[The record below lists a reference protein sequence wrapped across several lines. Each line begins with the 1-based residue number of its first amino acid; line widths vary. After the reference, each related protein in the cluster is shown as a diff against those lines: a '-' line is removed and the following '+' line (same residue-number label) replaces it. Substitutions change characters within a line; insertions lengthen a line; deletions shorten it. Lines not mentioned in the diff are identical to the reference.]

1 MKYINIK
8 GARVNNLK
16 SVDLKIPI
24 NKITCFAGPSGSGKS
39 SIAFHTLFAESKRRF
54 LNSFPSYLKFFSD
67 RPAPVDV
74 DLIEPVLPVF
84 GLPQINP
91 VVGTRACVSDT
102 MHLTELLQSLYAN
115 SSKELCPIHKCELKR
130 TNVLDSIKPYLS
142 KLQDESIV
150 YILTNKENFITFLK
164 ESPFPNRSFDS
175 ESKAVHS
182 FNKNDEYWE
191 LVRFKVKGIDKLPK
205 KIEQYVEKN
214 IPMYI
219 YTETLPD
226 VKQLVLK
233 DEAKCPKC
241 DYVGLTHPNLSYFSA
256 YNALG
261 ACEVCSG
268 FGANLVYD
276 ENKLLTK
283 HLSVD
288 DGGTRFLEYKRF
300 GNLIDDF
307 KKEMKNQK
315 LSTSLPIE
323 KQPAK
328 FYKLLY
334 NGAGSWCGL
343 DELFKYLET
352 KRYKASVRIF
362 IRGIQREEVCT
373 VCEGSRLNTNV
384 HNYYLFK
391 NENKTYKDI
400 WTFNISEL
408 RDYLKKNS
416 KKIFLN
422 NVTNRKLLNKIIKL
436 LAVAEGIGLGHLNI
450 NRKVKTT
457 SAGEYQR
464 LLLLKYLSYEGT
476 GALFVFDEPSLGL
489 SLKEMKVLA
498 RSFRNLI
505 ELGNTV
511 VLVEH
516 SEYFHKISDHYI
528 VMGPKAGRFG
538 GEILYQGKYKE
549 KVLDVE
555 LEKVAKKRIIEVDRK
570 WIKVTE
576 PELYN
581 KTFQDVAIPVN
592 EVIHVTGESGSGK
605 SAIFINILANKISQ
619 DVKESS
625 LNIEYGKFKKITYPK
640 TINDVIVVDSNLNRY
655 SSRSTV
661 GSLTGLFSIVR
672 KHFLNTPYAKSMG
685 LREGHL
691 SANSVLGQCPSCEGK
706 GVKFVEMQFL
716 EDIILV
722 CEDCNGKKI
731 KSLYADL
738 SDGHISVYEAFSS
751 PLSAIIPNI
760 KLTPKFRRIWE
771 FMKILKLD
779 YLSLDRPM
787 SSLSGGEKQRLYLLS
802 KLEKEVK
809 NSIIF
814 FENIS
819 FGLSKI
825 ELHGLGH
832 FLTELTLSNN
842 TIVLIDQ
849 DDFFKQIST
858 YKVYIQ

>member
-24 NKITCFAGPSGSGKS
+24 NKITCFAGPSGSGKT

-54 LNSFPSYLKFFSD
+54 LNSFPTYLKFFSD

-102 MHLTELLQSLYAN
+102 MHLTELLQNLYAN
-115 SSKELCPIHKCELKR
+115 SSKELCPTHKCELER
-130 TNVLDSIKPYLS
+130 TSILDTISPFLS
-142 KLQDESIV
+142 KLKEESVV

-164 ESPFPNRSFDS
+164 DSPFPNRSFSS
-175 ESKAVHS
+175 EKLEVHS
-182 FNKNDEYWE
+182 FDKDDEYWE
-191 LVRFKVKGIDKLPK
+191 LVRFKVKGVDKLHK

-214 IPMYI
+214 IPLYI
-219 YTETLPD
+219 FTDKTSNVE
-226 VKQLVLK
+226 QLILK
-233 DEAKCPKC
+233 DETKCPKC
-241 DYVGLTHPNLSYFSA
+241 DYTGLTNYNLSFFSP

-288 DGGTRFLEYKRF
+288 DGGTRFLDYKRF

-307 KKEMKNQK
+307 KKEMKKQK

-323 KQPAK
+323 KQPKK
-328 FYKLLY
+328 FYRLLY
-334 NGAGSWCGL
+334 EGDGTWCGL

-373 VCEGSRLNTNV
+373 SCEGSRLNSNV
-384 HNYYLFK
+384 HNNYLFK
-391 NENKTYKDI
+391 NENTTYKDL
-400 WTFNISEL
+400 WSFTVFEL
-408 RDYLKKNS
+408 RDYLKKYS
-416 KKIFLN
+416 RQIFLN
-422 NVTNRKLLNKIIKL
+422 LESNRKILNKIIKL
-436 LAVAEGIGLGHLNI
+436 LTVAEGIGLGHLKI
-450 NRKVKTT
+450 NRKVKTV

-489 SLKEMKVLA
+489 SLKEMKVLG
-498 RSFRNLI
+498 RSFGNLV

-528 VMGPKAGRFG
+528 VMGPKAGKFG

-549 KVLDVE
+549 KILDFE
-555 LEKVAKKRIIEVDRK
+555 LEKVSKNKIVEVDRK
-570 WIKVTE
+570 WIKVIR

-581 KTFQDVAIPVN
+581 KTFQDIAIPTN
-592 EVIHVTGESGSGK
+592 EIIHVTGESGSGK

-625 LNIEYGKFKKITYPK
+625 LNIEFGKFKKITYPK

-685 LREGHL
+685 LKDGHL
-691 SANSVLGQCPSCEGK
+691 SANSILGQCPSCEGK
-706 GVKFVEMQFL
+706 GVKVVEMQFL
-716 EDIILV
+716 EDIILE
-722 CEDCNGKKI
+722 CEDCNGRKI

-738 SDGHISVYEAFSS
+738 SDGSISVHEAFSS
-751 PLSAIIPNI
+751 PLSAVIPDI
-760 KLTPKFRRIWE
+760 KLTPKYRRIWE

-779 YLSLDRPM
+779 YLSLDRSM

-809 NSIIF
+809 NSVIF

-825 ELHGLGH
+825 ELHSLGK
-832 FLTELTLSNN
+832 FLNELTYLNN
-842 TIVLIDQ
+842 TIVIIDQ
-849 DDFFKQIST
+849 DEFFKKIST
-858 YKVYIQ
+858 FNIKIK

>member
-16 SVDLKIPI
+16 SVDLRIPI

-54 LNSFPSYLKFFSD
+54 LNSFPTYLKFFSE

-91 VVGTRACVSDT
+91 VVGTRSVVSDT
-102 MHLTELLQSLYAN
+102 MHLTELLQNLYAN
-115 SSKELCPIHKCELKR
+115 GAEELCPTHRVELR
-130 TNVLDSIKPYLS
+130 RSDVIDSIRPFVS
-142 KLQDESIV
+142 KLADDNVV
-150 YILTNKENFITFLK
+150 YVFTDKENFITFLK
-164 ESPFPNRSFDS
+164 DSPFPNRSYSSSDSDVHTFDK
-175 ESKAVHS
+175 E
-182 FNKNDEYWE
+182 DEFWE
-191 LVRFKVKGIDKLPK
+191 LFRFRVKGLERLGK
-205 KIEQYVEKN
+205 KIEDYISKR
-214 IPMYI
+214 IPLYI
-219 YTETLPD
+219 YTGSMKAPE
-226 VKQLVLK
+226 QLLIK
-233 DEAKCPKC
+233 EDLTCPKC
-241 DYVGLTHPNLSYFSA
+241 DYTGVVNPNLSYFSP

-261 ACEVCSG
+261 ACEVCNG

-283 HLSVD
+283 KLSVD
-288 DGGTRFLEYKRF
+288 GGGTRFLEYKRF

-307 KKEMKNQK
+307 KKEMKKQK

-323 KQPAK
+323 KQPKK

-334 NGAGSWCGL
+334 EGAGIWCGL

-352 KRYKASVRIF
+352 KRYKPSVRIF
-362 IRGIQREEVCT
+362 LRGIQREEICT
-373 VCEGSRLNTNV
+373 NCEGSRLNSTV
-384 HNYYLFK
+384 HNHYLFK
-391 NENKTYKDI
+391 NENTTYKDI
-400 WTFNISEL
+400 WTLTVSEI
-408 RDYLKKNS
+408 RDYLKLNS
-416 KKIFLN
+416 KKLFIN
-422 NVTNRKLLNKIIKL
+422 IDSNKKVLNKIIKL
-436 LAVAEGIGLGHLNI
+436 LNVAEGIGLGHI
-450 NRKVKTT
+450 KVDRKVKTV

-489 SLKEMKVLA
+489 SSKEVKVLG
-498 RSFRNLI
+498 RSFQNLI

-516 SEYFHKISDHYI
+516 SEYFHKLSDHY
-528 VMGPKAGRFG
+528 VFMGPKAGHFG
-538 GEILYQGKYKE
+538 GEVLYQGKYKE
-549 KVLDVE
+549 NILKIDLGKIKKNKV
-555 LEKVAKKRIIEVDRK
+555 IEVDRK
-570 WIKVTE
+570 WIKIVK
-576 PELYN
+576 PKLYG
-581 KTFQDVAIPVN
+581 KTFQDVALPVN
-592 EVIHVTGESGSGK
+592 EISHITGESGSGK

-619 DVKESS
+619 DVKEEALKLQS
-625 LNIEYGKFKKITYPK
+625 GTFKKIEYPK
-640 TINDVIVVDSNLNRY
+640 DINDVIVVDSNLNRY

-661 GSLTGLFSIVR
+661 GSLTGLFTIVR

-685 LREGHL
+685 LKEGHL

-706 GVKFVEMQFL
+706 GVKVVEMQFL
-716 EDIILV
+716 EDIVLK
-722 CEDCNGKKI
+722 CEDCNGRKI

-738 SDGHISVYEAFSS
+738 SDGEFSVHEAFSS
-751 PLSAIIPNI
+751 PLSTIMPKV
-760 KLTPKFRRIWE
+760 KLTPKYRRIWE

-779 YLSLDRPM
+779 YLSLDRTM
-787 SSLSGGEKQRLYLLS
+787 SSLSGGEKQRLFLLS
-802 KLEKEVK
+802 KLEKEIK
-809 NSIIF
+809 NSVIF

-819 FGLSKI
+819 FGLSKVELHSLGEFLI
-825 ELHGLGH
+825 ELTHL
-832 FLTELTLSNN
+832 NN

-858 YKVYIQ
+858 YNVQVK